1 MAFTYGVTQTVQAQ
15 SGPVTKTNTYSGSAV
30 AEFDESVSN
39 GATDTQINIAIDVS
53 TVKVFW
59 IYSDVAI
66 TVETN
71 DGSAPDDTLTLAA
84 GIPYM
89 YVNDG
94 EDTFLLGTDVTA
106 LFITNASG
114 STANITCRC
123 LQDSTP

>member
-1 MAFTYGVTQTVQAQ
+1 MAFTYGVTQTVQAA
-15 SGPVTKTNTYSGSAV
+15 SGPVTKVNTYSGSAV
-30 AEFDESVSN
+30 AEFDES
-39 GATDTQINIAIDVS
+39 S

-94 EDTFLLGTDVTA
+94 EDAFLLGTDVTA